1 MNSKKLFDE
10 FGFSPDEGHNY
21 LLNQYHKSQNHLLA
35 TMKLTQHTAKHLRD
49 IHFGGNWSTVN
60 FKDVLSDVTWT
71 EATAQYDDFNSIA
84 VLTFH
89 STYYVRALRDVLEG
103 NPLNAKDEWSFLCPE
118 ITSEEDW
125 IRMQEIAWDNAKK
138 GAILIEKLSVEAM
151 EDDFTDEK
159 YGSYFRN
166 IHGIIEH
173 LHYHLGQIVILKRII
188 RKSLSV

>member
-1 MNSKKLFDE
+1 ME
-10 FGFSPDEGHNY
+10 
-21 LLNQYHKSQNHLLA
+21 LNQQI
-35 TMKLTQHTAKHLRD
+35 AKQLRAV
-49 IHFGGNWSTVN
+49 HFGGNWTDVY
-60 FKDVLSDVTWT
+60 FKATLSDVTWT
-71 EATAQYDDFNSIA
+71 EATAQYEDFNSIA

-89 STYYVRALRDVLEG
+89 STYYVRALREVLEG

-138 GAILIEKLSVEAM
+138 VAILIEKLSVEAM
-151 EDDFTDEK
+151 EDDFMDEK

-173 LHYHLGQIVILKRII
+173 LNYHLGQIVILKRII